1 MSTGMAMQAGRS
13 SVAFELVDNDDLIP
27 AELEVLADEAPE
39 TADDDADAA
48 RVPVAAIPVA
58 EAATAEAPAEP
69 QDEPVDPG
77 MLRFYEELNR
87 TCPADFAERPLP
99 EQREAWNA
107 LCQAFRARR
116 PEHLV
121 IRDHAVEGA
130 AGTVNVRIYRPAG
143 QAILPGVLYFHGG
156 GWVLGGLETH
166 DDMCAEIAAGAN
178 VAVVAVDYRLAPEH
192 PHPAQLE
199 DSLAVLDWVRS
210 EGERHGIDPGRL
222 IAAGDSAGGQMSAG
236 LALWLRDQD
245 EPQLLAQVLIYPV
258 LGADLET
265 PSYVRNAEAP
275 CLTRAEMKFYL
286 DSFLG
291 VPAAQAD
298 KYGVPLKETN
308 FSGLPPAFLTA
319 AAHDPLHDDAVLFAE
334 RLKAAGIP
342 AEVRREPALA
352 HSYMRARAVSA
363 PAKAGFDAIV
373 DAIRAFAHQR

>member
-1 MSTGMAMQAGRS
+1 MSNGMAMQTGHPG
-13 SVAFELVDNDDLIP
+13 VAFELVENDHLIP
-27 AELEVLADEAPE
+27 PELRALVEEPLEEELQASEEPAVEA
-39 TADDDADAA
+39 
-48 RVPVAAIPVA
+48 
-58 EAATAEAPAEP
+58 AEAPPATEARAEP
-69 QDEPVDPG
+69 QVMPVDPG
-77 MLRFYEELNR
+77 MLQFHEALNR
-87 TCPADFAERPLP
+87 TCPADFAQRPLS

-107 LCQAFRARR
+107 LCRAFRAER
-116 PEHLV
+116 PQNLV
-121 IRDHAVEGA
+121 VKDQVVEGA
-130 AGTVNVRIYRPAG
+130 AGDVNVRIYRPAG
-143 QAILPGVLYFHGG
+143 NAMLPGVLYFHGG

-166 DDMCAEIAAGAN
+166 DDICAEIAAGAN

-199 DSLAVLDWVRS
+199 DSLAVLDWLRS
-210 EGERHGIDPGRL
+210 EGDRQGIDPERL

-265 PSYVRNAEAP
+265 TSYVRNAEGP

-291 VPAAQAD
+291 TEAGQAD

-308 FSGLPPAFLTA
+308 LSGLPPAFITA
-319 AAHDPLHDDAVLFAE
+319 AAHDPLHDDAILFSE
-334 RLKAAGIP
+334 RLQAAGVP

-363 PAKAGFDAIV
+363 PAKAGFEAIV
-373 DAIRAFAHQR
+373 QAIRNFAHP